1 MDYISVSGEPLV
13 DGGIISYMVL
23 GKDVAN
29 VQVEW
34 AGEHTTV
41 QGGGHNLSGLVLVG
55 IATVVWS
62 KYGGCVTSEY
72 IHS

>member
-1 MDYISVSGEPLV
+1 MGGQLGQLGVWCIDDVSVTGEPLV

-41 QGGGHNLSGLVLVG
+41 QGGCTTRRGLF
-55 IATVVWS
+55 W
-62 KYGGCVTSEY
+62 
-72 IHS
+72 